1 VQYSSC
7 CSRSS
12 RCVFYAITGTQP
24 NTPTVHQH
32 PPSFSSTRSPSMS
45 NPPSQ
50 QQYETPRRQPA
61 YARPSEELHIPLSA
75 TVASNA
81 PRYTTGPEPGH
92 GPPSIN
98 IQQSTPHHPQY
109 GSGSST
115 LPGALQPGNMSGRP
129 VSLAANAA
137 PSAVPT
143 LPPLS
148 TQSQQANTPSRSGT
162 VNHTHVHS
170 RSSPAGF
177 EQPRYR
183 QYGTTPESAKYSSPP
198 GSGMLPHTPSG
209 AKYSPLGLADIR
221 PPSDSLLMDHQMTP
235 GSFAAFNGDVQV
247 PTNSNYVAPWPIY
260 AVDWCKWPM
269 SSGNSFAG
277 KVAIG
282 SYLEDSHNYV
292 GSMQWS
298 LRFDQPI

>member
-1 VQYSSC
+1 
-7 CSRSS
+7 
-12 RCVFYAITGTQP
+12 
-24 NTPTVHQH
+24 
-32 PPSFSSTRSPSMS
+32 MS
-45 NPPSQ
+45 NPSSQ
-50 QQYETPRRQPA
+50 QQYETPRRQA
-61 YARPSEELHIPLSA
+61 AFTRPSEELHIPLSGSISSNA
-75 TVASNA
+75 NA
-81 PRYTTGPEPGH
+81 PRYTTGSEPGH

-109 GSGSST
+109 GSGTST
-115 LPGALQPGNMSGRP
+115 LPGALQPGNASGRP
-129 VSLAANAA
+129 VSLAVNTV
-137 PSAVPT
+137 PSTAPT

-148 TQSQQANTPSRSGT
+148 TQSHQATTPSRPGT
-162 VNHTHVHS
+162 FNHSHSHS

-183 QYGTTPESAKYSSPP
+183 GYGTTPESAKYSSPP
-198 GSGMLPHTPSG
+198 GGGIPHTPLG

-221 PPSDSLLMDHQMTP
+221 PPSDSLLMDHHMTP
-235 GSFAAFNGDVQV
+235 GSLTAFNGDVQI

-269 SSGNSFAG
+269 SSGSSFAG

-292 GSMQWS
+292 SSFEGS
-298 LRFDQPI
+298 L